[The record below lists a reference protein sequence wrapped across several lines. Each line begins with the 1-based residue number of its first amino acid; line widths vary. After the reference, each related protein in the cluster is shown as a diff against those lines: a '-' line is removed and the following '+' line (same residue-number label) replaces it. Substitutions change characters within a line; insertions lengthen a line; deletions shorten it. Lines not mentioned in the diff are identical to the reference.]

1 MADTT
6 VGQAIALGNLA
17 RPDTTK
23 VFTNAV
29 MRGQEM
35 NLRRRKIEQDEAAK
49 KQQLQNQIANMIDPA
64 KGGFLPLYQEQARDL
79 IAKYGAEIKT
89 ALENNDVIKANQLSA
104 QMNFERDNLK
114 AQNDRF
120 AAGYDK
126 LKTKGFADPSLISA
140 LNKPMSQFQKEY
152 ADIISRNPH
161 YRMLVDF
168 DPATQNV
175 NIGDYEGVDLR
186 SQYDKTI
193 ATLMSKSF
201 REEPTGRIID
211 GFVETKRVILP
222 EAIQAGAM
230 DLAGNRNVAQ
240 SVMFEQPKQYAKYYE
255 EGKKQL
261 LSTMPTPFVKV
272 DENDPAI
279 KEQLVN
285 YAVSKVVKD
294 ELDAR
299 NQQYGM
305 RSKPSSGRR
314 DGTPIIPYT
323 SQGEGYKIK
332 ISHPNKEGVEQ
343 EYTSTAKYSSQLELT
358 KGAINSSLLK
368 DAKTGNQYQTDD
380 LITNIKTAV
389 IAVLPIYKQGAMG
402 KDSSGKQYSLSGR
415 VVDDSNLTPEKANLY
430 EWKPVVIG
438 ITDSD
443 DQVLVE
449 FDNQNNIMNTL
460 KKGNI
465 GRQAQTQYD
474 KDQAVKVA
482 DEANRKKDAAKRAP
496 KSAPQKKEK
505 KRNASGIVDKN
516 L

>member
-272 DENDPAI
+272 D
-279 KEQLVN
+279 
-285 YAVSKVVKD
+285 
-294 ELDAR
+294 
-299 NQQYGM
+299 
-305 RSKPSSGRR
+305 
-314 DGTPIIPYT
+314 
-323 SQGEGYKIK
+323 
-332 ISHPNKEGVEQ
+332 
-343 EYTSTAKYSSQLELT
+343 
-358 KGAINSSLLK
+358 
-368 DAKTGNQYQTDD
+368 
-380 LITNIKTAV
+380 
-389 IAVLPIYKQGAMG
+389 
-402 KDSSGKQYSLSGR
+402 
-415 VVDDSNLTPEKANLY
+415 
-430 EWKPVVIG
+430 
-438 ITDSD
+438 
-443 DQVLVE
+443 
-449 FDNQNNIMNTL
+449 
-460 KKGNI
+460 
-465 GRQAQTQYD
+465 
-474 KDQAVKVA
+474 
-482 DEANRKKDAAKRAP
+482 
-496 KSAPQKKEK
+496 
-505 KRNASGIVDKN
+505 
-516 L
+516 